1 MQGRG
6 GANSPLTW
14 WTAAVGVPPHDV
26 PLLPQS
32 LQQTRKENSS
42 QTWADKQRHVGFPRY
57 PWLYREDAIR
67 IKLLIKS
74 NGFISTLKCP
84 T

>member
-1 MQGRG
+1 MQGGG

-42 QTWADKQRHVGFPRY
+42 QTWADKQRHVGFVPV
-57 PWLYREDAIR
+57 PMVVQGGCDSDQIAH
-67 IKLLIKS
+67 
-74 NGFISTLKCP
+74 
-84 T
+84 